1 MKRGVVVVEPLRAL
15 AHRAE
20 LAHAG
25 DVGDERVHGLGRRG
39 DVDGVGVAVLGQVH
53 EAGAYG
59 VVVAFTGWPVEAIEF
74 FEGLEDD
81 NSRAYWQAH
90 KSVYV
95 ECVKGPMEA
104 LLAELEDDF
113 GPGRVFRPNRDVR
126 FSTDKS
132 PYKLNCAAQLTGGY
146 VSISADELFAG
157 SGLYMPMP
165 EQLKRLRAAIDAD
178 RTGARARSHRRRAA
192 QGEVRRRRARD
203 AEDRAARLPKDHPRI
218 ELLQLKGIVMSKAWP
233 VGGWLGTKKA
243 KDRVVATLDAA
254 RPLNAWIAEHVGVA
268 AT

>member
-1 MKRGVVVVEPLRAL
+1 
-15 AHRAE
+15 
-20 LAHAG
+20 
-25 DVGDERVHGLGRRG
+25 
-39 DVDGVGVAVLGQVH
+39 
-53 EAGAYG
+53 
-59 VVVAFTGWPVEAIEF
+59 VVAFTGWPVEAIEF

-81 NSRAYWQAH
+81 NSRTYWQAH
-90 KSVYV
+90 KDTYAQF
-95 ECVKGPMEA
+95 VKGPMEA

-113 GPGRVFRPNRDVR
+113 GPGRIFRPNRDVR
-126 FSTDKS
+126 FSNDKS

-146 VSISADELFAG
+146 VSVSADELFAG

-178 RTGARARSHRRRAA
+178 RTGRELEAIVAA
-192 QGEVRRRRARD
+192 LRKAKYDVGAHETLKTAPRGY
-203 AEDRAARLPKDHPRI
+203 PKDHPRI

-254 RPLNAWIAEHVGVA
+254 RPLNAWIAEHVGIA
-268 AT
+268 AA

>member
-1 MKRGVVVVEPLRAL
+1 
-15 AHRAE
+15 
-20 LAHAG
+20 
-25 DVGDERVHGLGRRG
+25 
-39 DVDGVGVAVLGQVH
+39 
-53 EAGAYG
+53 
-59 VVVAFTGWPVEAIEF
+59 VAFTGWPVEAIEF

-90 KSVYV
+90 KSVYL

-126 FSTDKS
+126 FSNDKS

-146 VSISADELFAG
+146 VSMSADELFAG

-178 RTGARARSHRRRAA
+178 RTGGELEAIVAA
-192 QGEVRRRRARD
+192 LRKAKYDVGAHETLKTAPRGY
-203 AEDRAARLPKDHPRI
+203 PKDHPRI
-218 ELLQLKGIVMSKAWP
+218 ELLQLKGIVMSKGWP

-243 KDRVVATLDAA
+243 KERVVATLDAA
-254 RPLNAWIAEHVGVA
+254 RPLNAWIAEHVGTA

>member
-1 MKRGVVVVEPLRAL
+1 
-15 AHRAE
+15 
-20 LAHAG
+20 
-25 DVGDERVHGLGRRG
+25 
-39 DVDGVGVAVLGQVH
+39 
-53 EAGAYG
+53 
-59 VVVAFTGWPVEAIEF
+59 VAFTGWPVEAIEF

-113 GPGRVFRPNRDVR
+113 GTGRVFRPNRDVR
-126 FSTDKS
+126 FSNDKS
-132 PYKLNCAAQLTGGY
+132 PYKLNCAAQLAGGY
-146 VSISADELFAG
+146 VSVSADELFAG

-178 RTGARARSHRRRAA
+178 RTGRELEAIVAA
-192 QGEVRRRRARD
+192 LRKAKYDVGAHETLKTAPRGY
-203 AEDRAARLPKDHPRI
+203 PKDHLRI

-243 KDRVVATLDAA
+243 KERVVATLDAA

>member
-1 MKRGVVVVEPLRAL
+1 M
-15 AHRAE
+15 
-20 LAHAG
+20 
-25 DVGDERVHGLGRRG
+25 
-39 DVDGVGVAVLGQVH
+39 
-53 EAGAYG
+53 
-59 VVVAFTGWPVEAIEF
+59 AFTGWPVEAIEF

-126 FSTDKS
+126 FSNDKS

-146 VSISADELFAG
+146 VSISADEMFAG

-178 RTGARARSHRRRAA
+178 RTGRELEAIVAA
-192 QGEVRRRRARD
+192 LRKAKYDVGAHETLKTAPRGY
-203 AEDRAARLPKDHPRI
+203 PKDHPRI

-243 KDRVVATLDAA
+243 KDRVVATLEAA